1 MYTPKHFKLIEFTRS
16 TTAERLNIDNTPTF
30 EVVDNL
36 TRLCLLVLDTAREM
50 FGKPIIITSGYRS
63 ERVNKSVGGVST
75 SQHLQGLAC
84 DIVVHDMD
92 KLFNILKHN
101 PHIDQLLYESN
112 GKSKWL
118 HVSIAKRG
126 NTPRRYINSNYKV

>member
-1 MYTPKHFKLIEFTRS
+1 MYTPKYFKLIEFTRS
-16 TTAERLNIDNTPTF
+16 STADRMNINNTPTF
-30 EVVDNL
+30 EDVFNL
-36 TRLCLLVLDTAREM
+36 ARLSMLVLDPAREL
-50 FGKPIIITSGYRS
+50 FGQPILITSGYRS
-63 ERVNKSVGGVST
+63 KRLNKSVGGVST

-84 DIVVHDMD
+84 DIVDKDLD

-112 GKSKWL
+112 GKTKWL

-126 NTPRRYINSNYKV
+126 STPRRCINSQYRV